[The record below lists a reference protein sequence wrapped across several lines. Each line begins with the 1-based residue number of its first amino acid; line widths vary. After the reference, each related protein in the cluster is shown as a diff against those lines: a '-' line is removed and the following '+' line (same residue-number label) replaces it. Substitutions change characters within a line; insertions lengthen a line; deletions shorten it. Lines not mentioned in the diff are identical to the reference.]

1 MVWGDFELQER
12 EGMTRKKEEERKEE
26 RSKKGRE
33 K

>member
-12 EGMTRKKEEERKEE
+12 EGMTRKKEEESKEE